1 METLPLGHNGNVP
14 PGGAGL
20 VAPGKRKKPAF
31 PKEADIPWQIPLRA
45 CDGDQTGH
53 CETPLPG
60 GNAWNSLLKDGI
72 AYTKSV
78 SNNRGGTR
86 KFSRQKHQ
94 QNDKDSEQYKS
105 HFPCGKT
112 FRSLKKPENS
122 ENVFFPESPRIFAIP
137 IFLLLFISSNF
148 CKIPRKEPP
157 QLPGSFSAGK
167 KISCYRVDS
176 I

>member
-1 METLPLGHNGNVP
+1 METFLRGGPVWWPQEKEKNRLSQKRRISLGRFP
-14 PGGAGL
+14 SEPATET
-20 VAPGKRKKPAF
+20 KRGIVKH
-31 PKEADIPWQIPLRA
+31 LS
-45 CDGDQTGH
+45 
-53 CETPLPG
+53 LG